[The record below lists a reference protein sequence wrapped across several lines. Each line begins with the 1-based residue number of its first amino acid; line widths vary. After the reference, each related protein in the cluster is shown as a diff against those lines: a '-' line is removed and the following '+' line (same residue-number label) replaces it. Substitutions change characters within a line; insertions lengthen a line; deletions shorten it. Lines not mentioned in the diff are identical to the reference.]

1 MNSSS
6 EAADA
11 VIRMYLQGIEMT
23 AKITGVGA
31 KHFAVALYAYAHSQ
45 HKTKGKIK
53 LDNLLKSGKELKVF
67 PLKKKELPKFTEE
80 ARRYG
85 ILYAVIVDKK
95 NKDPNSIVD
104 VMVKAEDA
112 GKINRIVEKFNL
124 SNVDTLTIESEIT
137 KSLESKKGVAKGQ
150 VNPKKALTVKDPL
163 SEHLLENKKVDSTK
177 VKESVKKKLE
187 EAKIESEKVEKKK
200 AKQKTKETKVN
211 RSKKIKKSNRRER

>member
-23 AKITGVGA
+23 AKITGAGA
-31 KHFAVALYAYAHSQ
+31 KNFAVALYAYANSK

-67 PLKKKELPKFTEE
+67 PVKKDDLAKFTQE
-80 ARRYG
+80 AKRYG

-112 GKINRIVEKFNL
+112 GKINRIVEKFKL
-124 SNVDTLTIESEIT
+124 ATVDTLTIESEIT
-137 KSLESKKGVAKGQ
+137 KSLEEKKGVAKEQ
-150 VNPKKALTVKDPL
+150 LNPKKALTVKDHL
-163 SEHLLENKKVDSTK
+163 SEHLLENKKVDSIK
-177 VKESVKKKLE
+177 VKESVKRKLE
-187 EAKIESEKVEKKK
+187 DAKIESEKIDKKK
-200 AKQKTKETKVN
+200 SKQQTKETKIDK
-211 RSKKIKKSNRRER
+211 SKKIRKSKRKER

>member
-31 KHFAVALYAYAHSQ
+31 KNFAVALYAYAHSQ

-67 PLKKKELPKFTEE
+67 PLKKKELSKFTEE

-104 VMVKAEDA
+104 IMVKAEDA
-112 GKINRIVEKFNL
+112 GKINRIVEKFKL
-124 SNVDTLTIESEIT
+124 SAVDTLTIESEIT
-137 KSLESKKGVAKGQ
+137 KSLESKKGVVKGQ

-163 SEHLLENKKVDSTK
+163 SEHLLESKKVDSTK
-177 VKESVKKKLE
+177 AKESVKKKLE
-187 EAKIESEKVEKKK
+187 EAKIESEKEEKKK
-200 AKQKTKETKVN
+200 AKQKAKETKIN
-211 RSKKIKKSNRRER
+211 KSKKIRKSNRKER

>member
-31 KHFAVALYAYAHSQ
+31 KNFAVALYAAANSKHR
-45 HKTKGKIK
+45 TKGKIR
-53 LDNLLKSGKELKVF
+53 LDNLLKSGKELIVF
-67 PLKKKELPKFTEE
+67 PVKKEDLERFTKE
-80 ARRYG
+80 AKRYG
-85 ILYAVIVDKK
+85 ILYSVIVDKR
-95 NKDPNSIVD
+95 NKDKNSIVD

-124 SNVDTLTIESEIT
+124 ASVDTLSIENKIT

-163 SEHLLENKKVDSTK
+163 SEHLLESKKVGSTK
-177 VKESVKKKLE
+177 AKESVKKKLE
-187 EAKIESEKVEKKK
+187 EAKIESEKEEKKK
-200 AKQKTKETKVN
+200 AKQKAKETKIN
-211 RSKKIKKSNRRER
+211 KSKKIRKSNRKER